1 MLVDSWEVLVF
12 YLAGVQN
19 VHPSSAGMSLGRVV
33 AKLCCCEPD
42 PLPSKPPSEDR
53 HAVTSI
59 TPVPTPIALPREEID
74 LLRMLQSIRRQKRM
88 IGFFV
93 AVGALFASLYF
104 FFVAPDYQV
113 STLLRPAAL
122 NDLDELNR
130 TKIYSLPPR
139 EALQRVAISLDS
151 YDTRLSYFRSNTE
164 LQAAMMKPGWSVE
177 QAFEKFNFK
186 ALKLTQSDPKVSTGA
201 NDFIRLDLRYPQ
213 GLDGKAVLNGLV
225 QYAIERERAL
235 IAKDLDVMIKNR
247 VRDLDS
253 ELAAARVNYVA
264 EREKEIAELLEG
276 DGLKRALLNDELQA
290 LRVQLKLRREN
301 RIAELKE
308 AIAIAHSLGIKRPST
323 PAKMAQAEVGGAGG
337 VIRAE
342 INNQNV
348 PLYFLGT
355 DALEAERD
363 VLLRRASDDF
373 TEPRVARIREE
384 LMLLEKNRKVQ
395 MLKSRNNEDL
405 FLRGMEPLRA
415 ERARLS
421 ALRTD
426 MSHLELVNIDRSAV
440 DPLNPL
446 GLGKFQLVLAG
457 AILGLFV
464 GTLVAL
470 IRFLLRRDLVH
481 REARLITPSVQ

>member
-1 MLVDSWEVLVF
+1 M
-12 YLAGVQN
+12 
-19 VHPSSAGMSLGRVV
+19 
-33 AKLCCCEPD
+33 
-42 PLPSKPPSEDR
+42 
-53 HAVTSI
+53 TSI
-59 TPVPTPIALPREEID
+59 TPVPTPIALPGEEID
-74 LLRMLQSIRRQKRM
+74 LLSLLQSILRQKRM
-88 IGFFV
+88 IGVFG
-93 AVGALFASLYF
+93 AVGALLAGIYLFS
-104 FFVAPDYQV
+104 VAPDYQV

-151 YDTRLSYFRSNTE
+151 YDTRLSYFRSNAE
-164 LQAAMMKPGWSVE
+164 LQAAMIKPGWSVE

-186 ALKLTQSDPKVSTGA
+186 ALKLTQSDPKMATGA

-213 GLDGKAVLNGLV
+213 GLDGKSVLNGLV
-225 QYAIERERAL
+225 QYAIERERGA

-247 VRDLDS
+247 IRDLDS
-253 ELAAARVNYVA
+253 ELAAARVNYIA
-264 EREKEIAELLEG
+264 GREKEIAELLEG

-301 RIAELKE
+301 RMAELKE

-323 PAKMAQAEVGGAGG
+323 PSKMAQAEAGGAGS
-337 VIRAE
+337 VMTTE

-355 DALEAERD
+355 DALEAERG
-363 VLLRRASDDF
+363 VLLRRTSDDF
-373 TEPRVARIREE
+373 TEPRVAEIREE
-384 LMLLEKNRKVQ
+384 LMLLENNRKVQ
-395 MLKSRNNEDL
+395 MLKSRSNEDL
-405 FLRGMEPLRA
+405 FLKGMEPLRA

-426 MSHLELVNIDRSAV
+426 MSHLELVNIDRAAV

-457 AILGLFV
+457 AALGLFV
-464 GTLVAL
+464 GILVAL
-470 IRFLLRRDLVH
+470 MQFLLRRDFVH
-481 REARLITPSVQ
+481 REARLIYPSIQ

>member
-1 MLVDSWEVLVF
+1 M
-12 YLAGVQN
+12 
-19 VHPSSAGMSLGRVV
+19 
-33 AKLCCCEPD
+33 
-42 PLPSKPPSEDR
+42 
-53 HAVTSI
+53 TSI
-59 TPVPTPIALPREEID
+59 TPVPTPIALPGEEID
-74 LLRMLQSIRRQKRM
+74 LLSLLQSIRRQKRM
-88 IGFFV
+88 IGVFG
-93 AVGALFASLYF
+93 AVGALLAGIYLFS
-104 FFVAPDYQV
+104 VAPDYQV

-139 EALQRVAISLDS
+139 EALQRVALSLDS
-151 YDTRLSYFRSNTE
+151 YDTRLSYFRSNAE
-164 LQAAMMKPGWSVE
+164 LQAAMIKPGWSVE

-186 ALKLTQSDPKVSTGA
+186 ALKLTQSDPKMATGA

-213 GLDGKAVLNGLV
+213 GLDGKSVLNGLV
-225 QYAIERERAL
+225 QYAIERERGA

-247 VRDLDS
+247 IRDLDS
-253 ELAAARVNYVA
+253 ELAAARVNYIA
-264 EREKEIAELLEG
+264 GREKEIAELLEG

-301 RIAELKE
+301 RMAELKE

-323 PAKMAQAEVGGAGG
+323 PSKMAQAEAGSAG
-337 VIRAE
+337 SVMTTE

-355 DALEAERD
+355 DALEAERG
-363 VLLRRASDDF
+363 VLLRRTSDDF
-373 TEPRVARIREE
+373 TEPRVAEIREE
-384 LMLLEKNRKVQ
+384 LMLLENNRKVQ
-395 MLKSRNNEDL
+395 MLKSRSNEDL
-405 FLRGMEPLRA
+405 FLKGMEPLRA

-426 MSHLELVNIDRSAV
+426 MSHLELVNIDRAAV

-457 AILGLFV
+457 AALGLFV
-464 GTLVAL
+464 GILVAL
-470 IRFLLRRDLVH
+470 MQFLLRRDFVH
-481 REARLITPSVQ
+481 RKARLIDPSIQ

>member
-1 MLVDSWEVLVF
+1 M
-12 YLAGVQN
+12 
-19 VHPSSAGMSLGRVV
+19 
-33 AKLCCCEPD
+33 
-42 PLPSKPPSEDR
+42 
-53 HAVTSI
+53 
-59 TPVPTPIALPREEID
+59 TPVPTPIALPGEEID
-74 LLRMLQSIRRQKRM
+74 LLSLLQSIRRQKRM
-88 IGFFV
+88 IGVFG
-93 AVGALFASLYF
+93 AVGALLAGIYLFS
-104 FFVAPDYQV
+104 VAPDYQV

-139 EALQRVAISLDS
+139 EALQRVALSLDS
-151 YDTRLSYFRSNTE
+151 YDTRLSYFRSNAE
-164 LQAAMMKPGWSVE
+164 LQAAMIKPGWSVE

-186 ALKLTQSDPKVSTGA
+186 ALKLTQSDPKMATGA

-213 GLDGKAVLNGLV
+213 GLDGKSVLNGLV
-225 QYAIERERAL
+225 QYAIERERGA

-247 VRDLDS
+247 IRDLDS
-253 ELAAARVNYVA
+253 ELAAARVNYIA
-264 EREKEIAELLEG
+264 GREKEIAELLEG

-301 RIAELKE
+301 RMAELKE

-323 PAKMAQAEVGGAGG
+323 PSKMAQAEAGSAG
-337 VIRAE
+337 SVMTTE

-355 DALEAERD
+355 DALEAERG
-363 VLLRRASDDF
+363 VLLRRTSDDF
-373 TEPRVARIREE
+373 TEPRVAEIREE
-384 LMLLEKNRKVQ
+384 LMLLENNRKVQ
-395 MLKSRNNEDL
+395 MLKSRSNEDL
-405 FLRGMEPLRA
+405 FLKGMEPLRA

-426 MSHLELVNIDRSAV
+426 MSHLELVNIDRAAV

-457 AILGLFV
+457 AALGLFV
-464 GTLVAL
+464 GILVAL
-470 IRFLLRRDLVH
+470 MQFLLRRDFVH
-481 REARLITPSVQ
+481 RKARLIDPSIQ